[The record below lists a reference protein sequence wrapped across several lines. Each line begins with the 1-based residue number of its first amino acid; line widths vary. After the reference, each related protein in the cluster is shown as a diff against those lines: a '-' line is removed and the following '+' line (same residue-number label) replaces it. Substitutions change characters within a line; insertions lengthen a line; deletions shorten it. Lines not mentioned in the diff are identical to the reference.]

1 MSKGK
6 KYTRAEWEAIGALK
20 NLGMNGREI
29 SRILGRQSKTSTIA
43 KIYNKFG
50 GDYDKYIG
58 QPKYSGVKNYG
69 KRQTEQLMFEAP
81 VVKPPRKILVKKASF
96 SVEELDNFAKAKLQ
110 MATKQAIVI
119 RNFTDELKRIGFKF

>member
-50 GDYDKYIG
+50 GDYEKYIG
-58 QPKYSGVKNYG
+58 QPKYAGQNIG

-81 VVKPPRKILVKKASF
+81 VIRPPRKILVKKASF
-96 SVEELDNFAKAKLQ
+96 SVEELDNLTRTKLQ
-110 MATKQAIVI
+110 MATKQAIAI
-119 RNFTDELKRIGFKF
+119 RKFTDELKRIGFKF

>member
-20 NLGMNGREI
+20 NLGMTSRDI
-29 SRILGRQSKTSTIA
+29 SGILGREGKSGSIVKTY
-43 KIYNKFG
+43 KKFD
-50 GDYDKYIG
+50 GDYEKYIG
-58 QPKYSGVKNYG
+58 QPKYTGVKNYG

-110 MATKQAIVI
+110 MATKQAIAI